1 MDFLAEQLDKK
12 LRKWKP
18 EVAEQV
24 RQHLRELIDL
34 GDQECLDIMR
44 SRKVEQETLDIL
56 DEPLP
61 R

>member
-1 MDFLAEQLDKK
+1 MDFLAEKLDKK
-12 LRKWKP
+12 LREWKP

-34 GDQECLDIMR
+34 GDQECLDIML